1 MFDTMAVEALE
12 SAIGELAAGDPKR
25 WPDEDLER
33 GIVAL
38 DDVSFEVRPESIVGL
53 IGPNGAGKTTLFNCV
68 TRVYQPNGGDILVE
82 GKSVLGDPPHVV
94 IRKGIARTFQ
104 NVELFPRMTALQNVL
119 VGDHINIGGVGRW
132 YALFAAIGMPFT
144 FRAEREAERRAR
156 EALEFAGV
164 ADVADKPVAGL
175 PFGTLKAVEL
185 ARAIVSRPRL
195 LLLDEP
201 AGGLNHDE
209 VLLLADLI
217 RKIHTELEMTVLV
230 VEHHMSLVMRVCDQ
244 VVCLDFGRKIA
255 DGTPQEV
262 RSNPAVIE
270 AYLGQEENGAA

>member
-1 MFDTMAVEALE
+1 MATAPAEALL
-12 SAIGELAAGDPKR
+12 SVRNVSIRFG
-25 WPDEDLER
+25 

-38 DDVSFEVRPESIVGL
+38 DDVSFDVRPGAIVGL
-53 IGPNGAGKTTLFNCV
+53 IGPNGAGKTTLFNCI
-68 TRVYQPNGGDILVE
+68 TRVYDPNGGDILVE
-82 GKSVLGDPPHVV
+82 GTSVLKDAPHVI

-119 VGDHINIGGVGRW
+119 VGDHIHIGGVGRW
-132 YALFAAIGMPFT
+132 YALFAAIGLPFT
-144 FRAEREAERRAR
+144 LRAEGEAERRAR

-164 ADVADKPVAGL
+164 AGVADKPVAGL

-209 VLLLADLI
+209 VLSLAGLI
-217 RKIHTELEMTVLV
+217 RKIHSEMGMTVLV
-230 VEHHMSLVMRVCDQ
+230 VEHHMSLVMRVSDQ

-255 DGTPQEV
+255 DGSPQEV